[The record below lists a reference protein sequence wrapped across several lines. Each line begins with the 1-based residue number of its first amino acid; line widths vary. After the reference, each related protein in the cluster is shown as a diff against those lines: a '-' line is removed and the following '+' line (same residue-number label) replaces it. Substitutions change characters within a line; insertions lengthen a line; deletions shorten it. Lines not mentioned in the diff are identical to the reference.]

1 MKQIL
6 KDTIMTWIVVILILA
21 SAYAV
26 VGVPCL
32 FLVFAGI
39 GGWQLIVC
47 GLWFTFWVSLAV
59 TVAIRT

>member
-32 FLVFAGI
+32 FLVFAGM
-39 GGWQLIVC
+39 GVWQLIVC
-47 GLWFTFWVSLAV
+47 VLWYSFW
-59 TVAIRT
+59 